1 MGHGTF
7 VAGVIGSSNER
18 CPGIA
23 RGAEMHILKL
33 FTDDEI
39 TYSSWFLDAFNYVL
53 DNDIDIVNLSTASKD
68 SLDTPFI
75 DKINELTAAG
85 VIIVSAIGNDG
96 PTQGSGENPADLPN
110 VIGVGSLSSN
120 LDDVAYFSSRGMT
133 KLNLLDG
140 VGIFNPDLLMPGEE
154 IFGLSL
160 SKGHRDLK
168 QGTSFS
174 VPMLSASIA
183 LTLSAID

>member
-1 MGHGTF
+1 M
-7 VAGVIGSSNER
+7 
-18 CPGIA
+18 
-23 RGAEMHILKL
+23 
-33 FTDDEI
+33 
-39 TYSSWFLDAFNYVL
+39 
-53 DNDIDIVNLSTASKD
+53 STASKD

-133 KLNLLDG
+133 KLDLLDG
-140 VGIFNPDLLMPGEE
+140 VGIFTPDLLMPGEE

-160 SKGHRDLK
+160 SRGHCDLK

-183 LTLSAID
+183 LTLSAIDQDERFGDCLLYTSPSPRDATLSRMPSSA